1 MTDQRQP
8 GKTELS
14 PNARAY
20 WERSTRP
27 FSGISTTPSWHS
39 RCVGEPDAKGRQRMD
54 DSNAKALMQSVEDG
68 FAVALMI
75 DDRHMTVGTLR
86 QERDKDGVGCV
97 VVTVRP
103 VG

>member
-1 MTDQRQP
+1 
-8 GKTELS
+8 
-14 PNARAY
+14 
-20 WERSTRP
+20 
-27 FSGISTTPSWHS
+27 
-39 RCVGEPDAKGRQRMD
+39 MD